1 MAEEKEAE
9 GREKIAETSVD
20 SGLRVLGVG
29 PCNLVSGVEC
39 LGSGALGSWF
49 GMLWLLWRSTCEQQA
64 ESLRLLALL
73 LLLVPL

>member
-49 GMLWLLWRSTCEQQA
+49 GMLWRSTCEQQA

-73 LLLVPL
+73 LLVPL